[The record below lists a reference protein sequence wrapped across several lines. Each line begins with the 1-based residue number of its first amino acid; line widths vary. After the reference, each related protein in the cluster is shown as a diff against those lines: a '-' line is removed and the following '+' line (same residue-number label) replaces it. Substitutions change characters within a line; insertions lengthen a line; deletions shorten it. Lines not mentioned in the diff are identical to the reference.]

1 MKAFDGTPR
10 EAMPPMRELVKGCA
24 AEFVAM
30 TLFVFFGCGSASS
43 NVHKTAAG
51 EWDSASVVAISMTF
65 GLLITVLAYGTAHT
79 SGGHINCAVTFAL
92 ALVGKCHPVRGVT
105 YLVSQ
110 LIGSIAGAAL
120 LCAATGGSGTPL
132 DRTGG
137 LGANGLQLPS
147 ITVGNALVVEVMGTA
162 LLVFTVLES
171 AINTK
176 AITSAGTS
184 KMSLAPIPI
193 GLAVFV
199 AHIVLIPVTG
209 CSINPTRSFGP
220 AVVSG
225 YFDDHWI
232 WWVGPLLGAGVASL
246 LWGLFKIIEGPAV
259 EDDPVDTKLHV

>member
-1 MKAFDGTPR
+1 
-10 EAMPPMRELVKGCA
+10 
-24 AEFVAM
+24 
-30 TLFVFFGCGSASS
+30 
-43 NVHKTAAG
+43 
-51 EWDSASVVAISMTF
+51 
-65 GLLITVLAYGTAHT
+65 
-79 SGGHINCAVTFAL
+79 
-92 ALVGKCHPVRGVT
+92 
-105 YLVSQ
+105 
-110 LIGSIAGAAL
+110 
-120 LCAATGGSGTPL
+120 LCLATGGSGTAI

-147 ITVGNALVVEVMGTA
+147 ITVGNALVVEIMGTA

-171 AINTK
+171 AVNSK
-176 AITSAGTS
+176 AITSGTS

-232 WWVGPLLGAGVASL
+232 WWVGPLLGATVASL

-259 EDDPVDTKLHV
+259 DAETVDSKVKVDV